1 MPADDELRL
10 AELMCARLCHDLA
23 GPIGAAAAGIE
34 LLSEDDGG
42 DIAPLLGASIGAAA
56 RQLNFL
62 RRAFG
67 RSTAPAAAAALR
79 RLVEESLAGWP
90 SAERPGVVEWSDAG
104 EGDWP
109 ADHAKLVLNLVLVA
123 RDCLPRGGR
132 LTVRLCRPPLW
143 RIEIEA
149 AGRLSPGEALP
160 ALAAAGAEAVSP
172 RGAPA
177 YYAACLARRLG
188 GRFDALPAEDN
199 LRLVVLPAG

>member
-1 MPADDELRL
+1 MTANDELRL

-23 GPIGAAAAGIE
+23 GPIGGAAAGVE
-34 LLSEDDGG
+34 LLGEEAGG
-42 DIAPLLGASIGAAA
+42 GEVAQLLGASVGAAA

-79 RLVEESLAGWP
+79 RLAEELLAGWP
-90 SAERPGVVEWSDAG
+90 SAERPGIVEWSDSGA
-104 EGDWP
+104 GDWP
-109 ADHAKLVLNLVLVA
+109 ADHAKLALNLVLVA

-132 LTVRLCRPPLW
+132 LTVRLCRPPSW
-143 RIEIEA
+143 RIDIEA
-149 AGRLSPGEALP
+149 SGRLSAGEALP
-160 ALAAAGAEAVSP
+160 ALAATTAADVGP

-188 GRFDALPAEDN
+188 GRIEAAGGEDS
-199 LRLVVLPAG
+199 LRLAAMAP